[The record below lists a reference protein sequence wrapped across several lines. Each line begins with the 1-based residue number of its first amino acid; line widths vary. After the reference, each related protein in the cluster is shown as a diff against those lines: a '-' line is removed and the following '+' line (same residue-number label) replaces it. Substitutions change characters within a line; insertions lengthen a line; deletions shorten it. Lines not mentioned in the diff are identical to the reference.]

1 LSFNLKKL
9 EVKKVKKIV
18 LVIFLSIL
26 SVGLLFNL
34 SSGQTCNPAESIA
47 TCCNAGGLFD
57 GYAVDL
63 GICDT
68 LFVRPLPTT
77 DTCIIYAYHFPDNP
91 ELDHTDTIC
100 INNPGQ
106 NFPCFMYVNLLV
118 THDSNSFFW
127 AAYPPSGKWTRDSIA
142 SMTIP
147 LGWTRTNPAKYCS
160 LTTYW
165 NENTVQLELD
175 PDKYPRRIW
184 RNFPQLGGD
193 STNLM
198 DKLKWGTMEVG
209 VSSDTD
215 TLYTPDSVYITPP
228 HAFINLIAWTKK
240 KWRQEKDTLLATLTF
255 RIEDTMH
262 VYIDSTLCPP
272 SSNLAFARYDGVNYV
287 PRTNLP
293 LSIWVGP
300 PRIEVLSPN
309 GGDTLCVGNTKDIT
323 WLSEKF
329 TDPVRIAYS
338 TNGGQSWIVIV
349 ASTPNTGVYHWPN
362 VPNTPSTN
370 CRVKVSDAAD
380 GVPSD
385 SSDAPFT
392 ISAESI
398 TVTYPIGGEV
408 FVAGDSLS
416 ITWNSTCFTGSVN
429 ILMSEDGGTHWNPI
443 VSGTENDGIH
453 PTLISQSVS
462 TNKSLIKVSDSVDG
476 IPSDQSDGFFTVR
489 NFSISAKPETLVVSA
504 GEDTSCKV
512 ILESQF
518 GFNLPCTLTVS
529 EDSLPLNTTYD
540 LDTRTVVPT
549 DTAILTF
556 HTQLSTPAGTSRII
570 VSGTK
575 ISGTKNQLE
584 HSTKV
589 VLIVTSPP
597 PDFSIDASPETLKVT
612 RGDST
617 GYTVDLDSIYG
628 FGSPCTLSVAGLPPA
643 AKEIFAPSIVTP
655 PGNSILAINTYA
667 DSIAVG
673 EYKPIITGRN
683 GGLIHSDTVTFIVE
697 SCTSTTHFTF
707 TETDSNYTVMIDSA
721 FLYQV
726 RLEEC
731 DEIAVFDSDLCV
743 GACVYHHSDKASLTL
758 LAWKDNPI
766 TSDTDGYIVGDSMYF
781 KIWSKEKDKEED
793 ALAHYSQGDGTF
805 GSPGDT
811 AFVWLEAPP
820 SDFSIDIAPDT
831 LKVPRGYSGNYKVI
845 LMSINGF
852 SSNCTLTVVG
862 NPGGSTATFNP
873 PAIVPR
879 DSSIL
884 TIAIPDTLTVEPCPC
899 VAGEPCP
906 PCTSNI
912 YTGIYTLAITAAEM
926 KKDKGITHSKD
937 VILKVTLPTWDF
949 KVEAFPDTQRVEQGD
964 STTYGVLILPNVAF
978 KAPCTLFVEGLPNG
992 ATADFDTNII
1002 PPTGKDTSTL
1012 TINTLLSTPD
1022 GEYDLAIIAVANKKQ
1037 KHTTYVKLIVE
1048 QKTGVNREGDQL
1060 VPSEYA
1066 LFQNYP
1072 NPFNASTTIEFAIPD
1087 PVNVKLEI
1095 FNILGQKVKTLIDD
1109 DLQAG
1114 KYTLHWS
1121 ADKDFPSGPYFY
1133 RLRAGKV
1140 VKMEKLILLK

>member
-1 LSFNLKKL
+1 
-9 EVKKVKKIV
+9 VKKFA
-18 LVIFLSIL
+18 LVIFLSVL

-34 SSGQTCNPAESIA
+34 SWAECPEA
-47 TCCNAGGLFD
+47 PN
-57 GYAVDL
+57 DL
-63 GICDT
+63 GFCDT
-68 LFVRPLPTT
+68 LHVVPFPTT
-77 DTCIIYAYHFPDNP
+77 DTCIIYAYHFTDEP
-91 ELDHTDTIC
+91 ESDYTDTIC
-100 INNPGQ
+100 INNPGEK
-106 NFPCFMYVNLLV
+106 FPCFLYVNLLV
-118 THDSNSFFW
+118 THDSNTFW
-127 AAYPPSGKWTRDSIA
+127 WEAASKWIQDSISA
-142 SMTIP
+142 IVVP

-160 LTTYW
+160 LSTYW
-165 NENTVQLELD
+165 NENTVD
-175 PDKYPRRIW
+175 ADASPPGRYPRRIW
-184 RNFPQLGGD
+184 RKFPPLGKDSINF
-193 STNLM
+193 M
-198 DKLKWGTMEVG
+198 DKLKWNTMIADDM
-209 VSSDTD
+209 SSD
-215 TLYTPDSVYITPP
+215 SVWYGGVGPWVPP
-228 HAFINLIAWTKK
+228 HIFITLIAGANKK
-240 KWRQEKDTLLATLTF
+240 KWFQERDTLLATLTF

-262 VYIDSTLCPP
+262 VCIDSTFYPP
-272 SSNLAFARYDGVNYV
+272 NNHLSFARYDSPKYV
-287 PRTNLP
+287 PRNKMP
-293 LSIWVGP
+293 LCIWVGP
-300 PRIEVLSPN
+300 PRIQVLSPN
-309 GGDTLCVGNTKDIT
+309 GGDTLCVGSTKDIT

-329 TDPVRIAYS
+329 TDPVKIEYS

-370 CRVKVSDAAD
+370 CLVKISAAVG

-392 ISAESI
+392 ISGETI
-398 TVTYPIGGEV
+398 VVTYPNGGEI

-416 ITWNSTCFTGSVN
+416 VTWNSVCFTDSVD
-429 ILMSEDGGTHWNPI
+429 ILMSEDEGTNWNPI
-443 VSGTENDGIH
+443 ISGTENDGIH
-453 PTLISQSVS
+453 PTSISQSVS
-462 TNKSLIKVSDSVDG
+462 TNKGLIEVSDSDDG
-476 IPSDQSDGFFTVR
+476 IPFDRSNTFFTVR
-489 NFSISAKPETLVVSA
+489 NFSIKTEPETLVVSA
-504 GEDTSCKV
+504 GNDASCKV

-540 LDTRTVVPT
+540 LDTLTVVPT

-556 HTQLSTPAGTSRII
+556 HTELSTPAGTSRII
-570 VSGTK
+570 VTGAK
-575 ISGTKNQLE
+575 LSGTKNQLE

-589 VLIVTSPP
+589 VLIVTGPP
-597 PDFSIDASPETLKVT
+597 PDFSIDASPETLKVI

-617 GYTVDLDSIYG
+617 AYIVHLDSIYG
-628 FGSPCTLSVAGLPPA
+628 FSSPCSLSVAGLPPS
-643 AKEIFAPSIVTP
+643 AKEIFVLSIVTP

-721 FLYQV
+721 FLYQAG
-726 RLEEC
+726 LEEC
-731 DEIAVFDSDLCV
+731 DEIAVFDNDLCV

-766 TSDTDGYIVGDSMYF
+766 TLDTDGYIVGDSMYF

-793 ALAHYSQGDGTF
+793 ALAHYLQGDGTF

-811 AFVWLEAPP
+811 ALVWLEAPP
-820 SDFSIDIAPDT
+820 SDFSIHIAPDT

-852 SSNCTLTVVG
+852 ASNCTLTVVG
-862 NPGGSTATFNP
+862 HPGGSTATFNP

-884 TIAIPDTLTVEPCPC
+884 TIAIPDTLTFKPCPC
-899 VAGEPCP
+899 YSGEPCP
-906 PCTSNI
+906 PCTSHN
-912 YTGIYTLAITAAEM
+912 YTLTITAAEM

-937 VILKVTLPTWDF
+937 VMLVVTLPTWDF
-949 KVEAFPDTQRVEQGD
+949 KVVAFPDTQRVEQGD

-978 KAPCTLFVEGLPNG
+978 SAPCTLFVEGLPNG

-1002 PPTGKDTSTL
+1002 PPTGNDTSTL

-1037 KHTTYVKLIVE
+1037 KDTTYVKLIVE
-1048 QKTGVNREGDQL
+1048 QKTGVNREGDQP

-1072 NPFNASTTIEFAIPD
+1072 NPFNASTTIEFAISE

-1114 KYTLHWS
+1114 RYSVNWS
-1121 ADKDFPSGPYFY
+1121 AEKDFPSGPYFY
-1133 RLRAGKV
+1133 RLKAGKV
-1140 VKMEKLILLK
+1140 TKINRMMLLK